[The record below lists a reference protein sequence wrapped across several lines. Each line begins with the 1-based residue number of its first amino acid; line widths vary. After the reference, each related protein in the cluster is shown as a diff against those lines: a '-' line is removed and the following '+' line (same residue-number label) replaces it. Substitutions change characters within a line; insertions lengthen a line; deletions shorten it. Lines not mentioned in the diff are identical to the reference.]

1 MSFCHAELFAFGKVT
16 KSSPFKRKVEESDF
30 GIAGQLAAGDL
41 FFLDSTHTLG
51 PAGQVSR
58 IILRTAPA
66 PAGGSL
72 GPLLRHSVPLRLP
85 SAAVAG
91 LVVFAFL

>member
-16 KSSPFKRKVEESDF
+16 KSSPFKRKVEEADF

-58 IILRTAPA
+58 IILELLPLL
-66 PAGGSL
+66 PAGAWVHFYDIL
-72 GPLLRHSVPLRLP
+72 FLYDYPRRL
-85 SAAVAG
+85 
-91 LVVFAFL
+91 